1 MERRSRDYSLAN
13 IIIMNPVTGMT
24 AVFDRRTAEKALLL
38 DAATGAGLLHDH
50 LVALA
55 AALSG
60 EIVYLNEPL
69 VDYVQHGRNTIGASD
84 RASHRIKL
92 APFMQP
98 GRYVRRC
105 TEQFL
110 SRADTYRAIAD
121 QAAAAKT
128 ALPMRQ
134 LAEAEGLF
142 GRDTGLRHLLAGG
155 IGRLLKADTRIGRLA
170 LRCCVGKAA
179 LMLHLH
185 DRSRSGDLTSA
196 WRKSL

>member
-1 MERRSRDYSLAN
+1 
-13 IIIMNPVTGMT
+13 MT

-38 DAATGAGLLHDH
+38 GAATGADLLHDH
-50 LVALA
+50 VVALA

-60 EIVYLNEPL
+60 EIIYLDEPL

-92 APFMQP
+92 APFMEP

-110 SRADTYRAIAD
+110 SRADMYRAIAD
-121 QAAAAKT
+121 QAATPNT

-142 GRDTGLRHLLAGG
+142 GRDTGLRHLFAGG

-170 LRCCVGKAA
+170 LRCFVGKAA
-179 LMLHLH
+179 LTLHLH
-185 DRSRSGDLTSA
+185 DRSPPGDLTGA